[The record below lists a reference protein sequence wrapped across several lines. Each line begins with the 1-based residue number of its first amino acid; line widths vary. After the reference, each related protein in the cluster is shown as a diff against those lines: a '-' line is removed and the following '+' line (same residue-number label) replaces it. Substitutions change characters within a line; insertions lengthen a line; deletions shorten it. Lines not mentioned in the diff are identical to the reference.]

1 MSQLEISFEERCYPL
16 KAKDLQTGQ
25 VFKKADS
32 PAAYMKVKSV
42 NFLNNSN
49 LLSDVFA
56 RGDILTVNLHKG
68 TLFVMSGETAVV
80 KLKGKMSLERIK
92 DND

>member
-1 MSQLEISFEERCYPL
+1 MSQLKIEFEERKYPL
-16 KAKDLQTGQ
+16 RAKDLPVGT
-25 VFKKADS
+25 VFKKEGH

-68 TLFVMSGETAVV
+68 TVFVMSGDTAVV
-80 KLKGKMSLERIK
+80 KLKGKMQLERVK
-92 DND
+92 END